1 MPKFKKFGISSQSRP
16 SFRRRTRDKV
26 QTLHTTYASD
36 VRSFTPDSL
45 DSLVLWL
52 KADAGVTKTENR
64 LSAWASQ
71 TGSYSVEQATGSKQ
85 PLYVASQINSLPI
98 IRFLTNDFM
107 VKTSSVFDGDSP
119 LTMTMAAVLKI
130 KVAAA
135 ESDDTQYAI
144 SLGGAE
150 TQGVNS
156 LTWTGKSDS
165 ALATFKLNS
174 SKLSP
179 TSVVGDDVA
188 VDTAKLLM
196 WEVYPDGE
204 CNLWIDRQRIKTTTV
219 TADGTLGSV
228 LRIGGFGA
236 GSPDMDLGEFCVW
249 QGIIPSH
256 DKQNFFNYIN
266 TRWGIS

>member
-1 MPKFKKFGISSQSRP
+1 MPRFKKFGISSQHRP

-26 QTLHTTYASD
+26 QTLHVTYASD
-36 VRSFTPDSL
+36 VRVFSPDDL
-45 DSLVLWL
+45 DSLVFWL

-107 VKTSSVFDGDSP
+107 VKTSSLFDGDSP

-130 KVAAA
+130 KAAA
-135 ESDDTQYAI
+135 AASDDTQYAI

-156 LTWTGKSDS
+156 LTWTGKADD

-179 TSVVGDDVA
+179 TSVVGEDVA

-196 WEVYPDGE
+196 WEVYANGE
-204 CNLWIDRQRIKTTTV
+204 CNLWVDRDLVTSTTV
-219 TADGTLGSV
+219 AADGTLGGV
-228 LRIGGFGA
+228 LRVGGFGA
-236 GSPDMDLGEFCVW
+236 GAPDMDLGELCVW
-249 QGIIPSH
+249 QGTIPRP
-256 DKQNFFNYIN
+256 DKQNFFSYIK
-266 TRWGIS
+266 TRWGIL

>member
-1 MPKFKKFGISSQSRP
+1 MFKFKKFG
-16 SFRRRTRDKV
+16 
-26 QTLHTTYASD
+26 
-36 VRSFTPDSL
+36 VRSTSHRHRKKNKSRDRALHIEEAHSAVFSPDNL

-64 LSAWASQ
+64 VSAWASQ

-107 VKTSSVFDGDSP
+107 VKTSSLFDGDSP

-130 KVAAA
+130 KAAA
-135 ESDDTQYAI
+135 AASDDTQYAI

-156 LTWTGKSDS
+156 LTWTGKADD

-174 SKLSP
+174 SNLSP

-196 WEVYPDGE
+196 WEVFSNGE
-204 CNLWIDRQRIKTTTV
+204 CRLWINDVAVKNTTV
-219 TADGTLGSV
+219 AADGTLGSV

-236 GSPDMDLGEFCVW
+236 GSPDMDLAELIVW
-249 QGIIPSH
+249 QGTLASH
-256 DKQNFFNYIN
+256 QRENFFNYIN
-266 TRWGIS
+266 TRWGIL